1 MALPPEELKALAIE
15 LSAAMPPHP
24 NEDLTVCEDP
34 VEREVLE
41 LTRSLSLEDQRRILH
56 LIRMVVAG
64 EFDIGQTL
72 EWSDER
78 KREFVR
84 SLPGDCS

>member
-1 MALPPEELKALAIE
+1 MALRPEELKALAIE

-24 NEDLTVCEDP
+24 SEDLIVCDDP

-41 LTRSLSLEDQRRILH
+41 LTRSMSEGDQRRLLH
-56 LIRMVVAG
+56 LMQMVVAG
-64 EFDIGQTL
+64 EFDILQTL

-84 SLPGDCS
+84 SLPE